1 MCSRAWKK
9 PVARSFARNSTF
21 HLRSAAWPLYSI
33 RKEIRSHFIR
43 RNNFVA
49 KKANYIVEL
58 FKKEN
63 KVGSVA
69 PSSRFLVR
77 KMIAPIGFHR
87 ADVIVEFG
95 PGTGVIT
102 TELLKKM
109 KPSSRLYIFEINK
122 EFIETLSEIKDER
135 VRLIED
141 SAEKIEEYLVKDGI
155 KNIDYV
161 VSSLPLAI
169 IPREI
174 EYNIL
179 HAASRALKKG
189 GSFIQFQYSL

>member
-1 MCSRAWKK
+1 MGIKKK
-9 PVARSFARNSTF
+9 P
-21 HLRSAAWPLYSI
+21 
-33 RKEIRSHFIR
+33 
-43 RNNFVA
+43 
-49 KKANYIVEL
+49 NYLTEL

-77 KMIAPIGFHR
+77 KMVNPIDFEKAH
-87 ADVIVEFG
+87 VIVEFG

-102 TELLKKM
+102 EELLKKM
-109 KPSSRLYIFEINK
+109 KPDAHLYIFEINK
-122 EFIETLSEIKDER
+122 EFVETLSAIKDKR
-135 VRLIED
+135 LKLIED
-141 SAEKIEEYLVKDGI
+141 SAEKLEEYLLKDGI
-155 KNIDYV
+155 REVDYV

-169 IPREI
+169 IPRDI

-189 GSFIQFQYSL
+189 GSFIQFQYSLASRKKLKEIFHSIKTNFTPINLPPAFVFTCVKG